1 MKMLTIFANDQ
12 FAYEVDRDKTFTDEQ
27 LSFLDDMDRSMD
39 RGIKLYG
46 ELIPQPDSQQRASFV
61 SMNLLKALQQEN
73 EAIASASGAY
83 MVSRYPDLAEVHAKD
98 EGGRVVIELVKESV
112 N

>member
-1 MKMLTIFANDQ
+1 
-12 FAYEVDRDKTFTDEQ
+12 
-27 LSFLDDMDRSMD
+27 
-39 RGIKLYG
+39 
-46 ELIPQPDSQQRASFV
+46 
-61 SMNLLKALQQEN
+61 MNLLKALQQEN

-98 EGGRVVIELVKESV
+98 EGGRVVIELVRESV